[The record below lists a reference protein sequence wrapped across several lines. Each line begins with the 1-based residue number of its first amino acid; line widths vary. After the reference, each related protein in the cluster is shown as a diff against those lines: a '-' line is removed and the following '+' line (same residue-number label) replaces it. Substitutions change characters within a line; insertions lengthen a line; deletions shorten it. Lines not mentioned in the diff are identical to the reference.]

1 MLFTEMKYKEFKN
14 KIQKYPI
21 FSSSQLAILT
31 DNEQVL
37 RNQLAAWRSQGLLL
51 CLKKGLY
58 VLNKEDRKIN
68 PSRPFIAN
76 QLLSPSYISTEYAL
90 SLYGLIPERVEDVT
104 SVTTKKTTTFRNDF
118 GTFHYQHINIPCFVG
133 FKETKDENGYPFFIA
148 EPEKAIVDFLYL
160 NLSDF
165 SGAHPDIF
173 RESYRFQNLPDLDR
187 QKIKMFAEVFSNKR
201 FLNIVHSFCE
211 FMKQE

>member
-1 MLFTEMKYKEFKN
+1 MKYKEFKN

-21 FSSSQLAILT
+21 FSSSHLGVLT

-37 RNQLAAWRSQGLLL
+37 RNQLAGWRSQGLLL
-51 CLKKGLY
+51 RLKKGLY

-76 QLLSPSYISTEYAL
+76 QLLSPSYLSTEYAL

-148 EPEKAIVDFLYL
+148 EPEKAVVDFLYL
-160 NLSDF
+160 NLSNF
-165 SGAHPDIF
+165 SGDVVNIF
-173 RESYRFQNLPDLDR
+173 RDSYRFQNVSSLGR
-187 QKIKMFAEVFSNKR
+187 QKIKKLAEVFHNKKL
-201 FLNIVHSFCE
+201 LNVARSFCE
-211 FMKQE
+211 FMESG